1 MAIDPY
7 ANCNLQILDDDLCT
21 LETCCLAQSS
31 FLYIPS
37 YGGNIFFAI
46 WFGLMILPQ
55 IGLGIRY
62 KTWGFMSAMII
73 GLALEVIGYAARVQ
87 LNNNP
92 FDGDSF
98 LMCVPLI
105 PYIKPASDL
114 PCSRYLITLTIAPVF
129 ISAAIYLCLTRIIV
143 IYGEKCSRFKPGT
156 VAIAF
161 MTSDFLSLL
170 LQAVGGAIADTADT
184 HADSRVGID
193 IMIAGLVLQAI
204 SLAAFLV
211 FVADF
216 AWRCH
221 RGVLDQGPAKQRV
234 RNQMLFKA
242 FMANLLLA
250 TIVILI
256 RSIFRVAELW
266 GGFDGAL
273 WNNEVDFLILDGAMI
288 SLAALCLSALHP
300 GPAFG
305 GQWNAANWSF
315 RAKKNGAEVEKPSNA
330 SSLRSWRR
338 LGRPSTS

>member
-92 FDGDSF
+92 FDSDSF
-98 LMCVPLI
+98 LM
-105 PYIKPASDL
+105 
-114 PCSRYLITLTIAPVF
+114 YLITLTIAPVF

-143 IYGEKCSRFKPGT
+143 IYGQKCSRFMPGT
-156 VAIAF
+156 VAVAF

-184 HADSRVGID
+184 HADSQIGID

-204 SLAAFLV
+204 SLAAFLL

-221 RGVLDQGPAKQRV
+221 CGVLDQDPAKQRV

-250 TIVILI
+250 TVVILI

-288 SLAALCLSALHP
+288 SVAALCLSALHP

-315 RAKKNGAEVEKPSNA
+315 RAKKNGTEVEKPSSA

-338 LGRPSTS
+338 LGRPSTG

>member
-7 ANCNLQILDDDLCT
+7 ANCNLQILDNDLCT

-46 WFGLMILPQ
+46 WCGLMILPQ

-98 LMCVPLI
+98 LM
-105 PYIKPASDL
+105 
-114 PCSRYLITLTIAPVF
+114 YLITLTIAPVF

-204 SLAAFLV
+204 SLAAFLL

-221 RGVLDQGPAKQRV
+221 RGVLDQDPAKQRV

-242 FMANLLLA
+242 FMASLLLA
-250 TIVILI
+250 TVVILI

-273 WNNEVDFLILDGAMI
+273 WNDEVDFLILDGAMI
-288 SLAALCLSALHP
+288 SLASLCLSALHP

-315 RAKKNGAEVEKPSNA
+315 RTKKKATDAEKQSSA

>member
-7 ANCNLQILDDDLCT
+7 ANCNLQILDNDLCT

-46 WFGLMILPQ
+46 WFGIMILPQ

-62 KTWGFMSAMII
+62 KTWAFGSAVII
-73 GLALEVIGYAARVQ
+73 GLALEVVGYAARVQ

-92 FDGDSF
+92 FDGNSF
-98 LMCVPLI
+98 LM
-105 PYIKPASDL
+105 
-114 PCSRYLITLTIAPVF
+114 YLITLTIAPVF

-143 IYGEKCSRFKPGT
+143 IYGQKCSRFMPGT
-156 VAIAF
+156 VAVAF

-184 HADSRVGID
+184 HADSQTGID

-204 SLAAFLV
+204 SLAAFLL

-221 RGVLDQGPAKQRV
+221 RGVLDQDPAKQRV
-234 RNQMLFKA
+234 RNQMMFKA
-242 FMANLLLA
+242 FMASLLLA
-250 TIVILI
+250 TVVILI

-273 WNNEVDFLILDGAMI
+273 WNDEVDFLILDGAMI
-288 SLAALCLSALHP
+288 SLASLCLSALHP

-315 RAKKNGAEVEKPSNA
+315 RAKKNATGAEKSSSA

-338 LGRPSTS
+338 LGRPSTG